1 MNHSKASM
9 IFAGAV
15 IEEANNACGKFPY
28 PNPNLAAL
36 MEEVGELAQAM
47 LQGKPQSEIYGEAV
61 QVAAMALRCALEGD
75 PQFEKVKP

>member
-1 MNHSKASM
+1 MNGLKSWD
-9 IFAGAV
+9 FAMAMLN
-15 IEEANNACGKFPY
+15 EANAAEVKFPY

-47 LQGKPQSEIYGEAV
+47 LQGKTQSEIYGEAV